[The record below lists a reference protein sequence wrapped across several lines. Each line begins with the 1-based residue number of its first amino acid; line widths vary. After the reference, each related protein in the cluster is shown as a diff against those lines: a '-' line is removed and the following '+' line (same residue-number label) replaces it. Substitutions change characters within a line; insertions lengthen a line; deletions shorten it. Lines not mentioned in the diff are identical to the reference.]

1 MAESGQRT
9 DYLKGNIMKG
19 KDWLLKLSN
28 DRNKLTL
35 CVDGYVYYNH
45 KKLFVL
51 KKLAMQEI
59 NDVLNGYDVQRLDA
73 LHDSKCTIKCKGK
86 TKFTSH
92 DEELFNKLVRM
103 IYKSDNIK
111 HPPVLLGEVISLIEE
126 LRAAGTLKE
135 TIQAETQD
143 AFIDRLIDMCRSG
156 NQ

>member
-9 DYLKGNIMKG
+9 GYLKGNIMKD
-19 KDWLLKLSN
+19 KEWLLKLSN
-28 DRNKLTL
+28 NHEKLTL
-35 CVDGYVYYNH
+35 CTDGYVYDDS

-51 KKLAMQEI
+51 KKSTMQEI
-59 NDVLNGYDVQRLDA
+59 NDILNDHDVRESDA
-73 LHDSKCTIKCKGK
+73 LHDSKRTIKCKGK

-143 AFIDRLIDMCRSG
+143 AFIDRVIDMCRSG

>member
-19 KDWLLKLSN
+19 KEWLLKLSN

-35 CVDGYVYYNH
+35 CVDGYVYYDH

-59 NDVLNGYDVQRLDA
+59 NDVLNGYDVQKLDA
-73 LHDSKCTIKCKGK
+73 LHDSKRTIKCKGK
-86 TKFTSH
+86 TKFQ

-103 IYKSDNIK
+103 I
-111 HPPVLLGEVISLIEE
+111 
-126 LRAAGTLKE
+126 
-135 TIQAETQD
+135 
-143 AFIDRLIDMCRSG
+143 
-156 NQ
+156 

>member
-19 KDWLLKLSN
+19 KEWLLKLSN

-35 CVDGYVYYNH
+35 CVDGYVYYDN

-59 NDVLNGYDVQRLDA
+59 NDAINDYDVQKLDA
-73 LHDSKCTIKCKGK
+73 LHDSKRTIKCKGK
-86 TKFTSH
+86 TKFQ
-92 DEELFNKLVRM
+92 DEELFNKLIRM

-143 AFIDRLIDMCRSG
+143 AFIDRLIDICRSG